1 LNPVL
6 CKKVI
11 TREHIRPRDFVGR
24 VCNYIEVFKNMI
36 ELCNYTSVHTN
47 VEEHSDILS
56 TKQCQK
62 KLLTRLRITI
72 IQLRSKKQDPCFI
85 LISL

>member
-1 LNPVL
+1 
-6 CKKVI
+6 
-11 TREHIRPRDFVGR
+11 
-24 VCNYIEVFKNMI
+24 MI